1 MPKSTQVGRQ
11 QGSRQAIPLDVCQFY
26 TSPDGAG
33 GTGNALAEAI
43 YHDLDKHLGL
53 KDGHLLQ
60 MQGKVLD
67 GQSLNEPFMTGMN
80 KPS

>member
-1 MPKSTQVGRQ
+1 MLAKFTQV
-11 QGSRQAIPLDVCQFY
+11 
-26 TSPDGAG
+26 
-33 GTGNALAEAI
+33 LAVLVVQEIAKAI

-67 GQSLNEPFMTGMN
+67 QERI
-80 KPS
+80 